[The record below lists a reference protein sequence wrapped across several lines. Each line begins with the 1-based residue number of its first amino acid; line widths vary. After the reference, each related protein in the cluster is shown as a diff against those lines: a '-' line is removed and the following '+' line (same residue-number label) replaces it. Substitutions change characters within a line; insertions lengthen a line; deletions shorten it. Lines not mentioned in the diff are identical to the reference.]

1 MHSFYLFLSQLERGS
16 LYRLKSKSEYLLLVH
31 HIHKEE
37 LYKMK
42 IATPYYLIDEKKML
56 RNLEI
61 IQKVRQLSGAKSV
74 LALKCFS
81 TWSVF
86 DLMQEYM
93 DGTTS
98 SSLFEARLG
107 FEKFGK
113 ETHAYC
119 VGYSEEDI
127 LAVTQFADKII
138 FNSVSQ
144 LDTYYDAAKKA
155 KLGIRVNPGISHSH
169 FDLADPARKH
179 SRLGVVDKDE
189 LKKQISRLSGL
200 MFHYNCENDDFE
212 AFSQQL
218 DAIGDNYG
226 DMLKQVEWVS
236 LGGGLYFTKEGYP
249 VEKFS
254 QKLADFAA
262 KFNAQVYLEPG
273 ESAITGCAELVTSVV
288 DVVHN
293 EMDIAIVDASVEGHM
308 LDLLIY
314 RLSAKIEES
323 DMGNHKYMIAGRSCL
338 AGDVFG
344 TYHFK
349 EKFKIGSEIRF
360 ADTAGYTMVKK
371 NWFNG
376 LQMPSIAVRR
386 LDGKVEVIRKFT
398 YTDFINNLS

>member
-1 MHSFYLFLSQLERGS
+1 
-16 LYRLKSKSEYLLLVH
+16 
-31 HIHKEE
+31 
-37 LYKMK
+37 MK
-42 IATPYYLIDEKKML
+42 ITTPYYLIDEKKL
-56 RNLEI
+56 VRNLEI

-86 DLMQEYM
+86 DLMKQYM

-98 SSLFEARLG
+98 SSLYEARLG
-107 FEKFGK
+107 YEKFGK

-119 VGYSEEDI
+119 VGYSQEDI
-127 LAVTQFADKII
+127 LSVAQFANKII

-144 LDTYYDAAKKA
+144 LERYYEIAKSA
-155 KLGIRVNPGISHSH
+155 KIGLRVNPGISHSH

-179 SRLGVVDKDE
+179 SRLGVIDRDV
-189 LKKQISRLSGL
+189 LANQIHRLSGL
-200 MFHYNCENDDFE
+200 MFHYNCENDDVDTFAE
-212 AFSQQL
+212 QL
-218 DAIGDNYG
+218 DMIGDYYG
-226 DMLKQVEWVS
+226 DMLEQLQWIS

-249 VEKFS
+249 VETFS
-254 QKLADFAA
+254 KKLADFAS
-262 KFNAQVYLEPG
+262 KFNIQVYLEPG

-314 RLSAKIEES
+314 RLSAKIEAG
-323 DMGNHKYMIAGRSCL
+323 DMGNHKYMVAGRSCL

-344 TYHFK
+344 TYRFK
-349 EKFKIGSEIRF
+349 EKLKVGSEIRF
-360 ADTAGYTMVKK
+360 ADAAGYTMVKK

-376 LQMPSIAVRR
+376 LQMPAIAVRR
-386 LDGKVEVIRKFT
+386 LDGSVEMIRQFD
-398 YTDFINNLS
+398 YADFLNNLS